1 MIRAISILFFALPF
15 CVLAQNPLQFIREKI
30 DFDINK
36 QRFSIDGIYYF
47 LNDNDKEKRQTILF
61 PFSEKSDSLIVK
73 RVYNLTYSEHIEY
86 KLLKNA
92 IVFEFNI
99 LPRDTVKINIAYSQK
114 AMKENDY
121 ILKSTRTWK
130 EALKQ
135 ADYSLTFDKSIQI
148 ESFSLKPDSLK
159 NGVYYWTE
167 KDFYPNDDFIVR
179 IK

>member
-1 MIRAISILFFALPF
+1 MANFYTDNENLKFQLKH
-15 CVLAQNPLQFIREKI
+15 PLMEKI
-30 DFDINK
+30 V
-36 QRFSIDGIYYF
+36 R
-47 LNDNDKEKRQTILF
+47 L
-61 PFSEKSDSLIVK
+61 
-73 RVYNLTYSEHIEY
+73 
-86 KLLKNA
+86 
-92 IVFEFNI
+92 
-99 LPRDTVKINIAYSQK
+99 
-114 AMKENDY
+114 KENDY

>member
-1 MIRAISILFFALPF
+1 MIRTILILVFALPF
-15 CVLAQNPLQFIREKI
+15 CVLAQKPLQFIGEKI
-30 DFDINK
+30 DFEINK
-36 QRFSIDGIYYF
+36 QRFSIDGVYYF

-86 KLLKNA
+86 QFLKNA
-92 IVFEFNI
+92 IVFRFNI

-114 AMKENDY
+114 AMKENVY

-135 ADYSLTFDKSIQI
+135 ADYSLTFDNSIQI
-148 ESFSLKPDSLK
+148 ESLSLKPDSLK
-159 NGVYYWTE
+159 NSVYYWTE